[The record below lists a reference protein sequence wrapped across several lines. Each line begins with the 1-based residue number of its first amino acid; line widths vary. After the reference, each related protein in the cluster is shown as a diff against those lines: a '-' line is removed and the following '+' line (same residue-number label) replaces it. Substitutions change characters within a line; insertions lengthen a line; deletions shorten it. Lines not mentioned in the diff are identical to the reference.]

1 MRLVLL
7 VASLTLFS
15 ATAGAAAP
23 AAAPQPIGDM
33 PVLNPNADASQSCP
47 PISRFE
53 AMKRGAKLKPE
64 LLDELPTADM
74 YKAVY
79 RRIGRC
85 VAPIVVGYGI
95 GATSGVKSGKR

>member
-1 MRLVLL
+1 MRLVLPI
-7 VASLTLFS
+7 ATLTMS
-15 ATAGAAAP
+15 SAAAP
-23 AAAPQPIGDM
+23 AVAPQPIGDM
-33 PVLNPNADASQSCP
+33 PVINPNADASQSCP
-47 PISRFE
+47 PISRYE

-85 VAPIVVGYGI
+85 VAPIIVGYGI
-95 GATSGVKSGKR
+95 GAVSGGEPSKR